1 MGIYLPFGILY
12 ICLNL
17 ISRYLHH
24 KNVCKILS
32 SVCLDVKP
40 IPITAEGESNT
51 KLIIIVASCAGG
63 FLLVFLIFIQICLK
77 TRRGNT
83 YMVKSRI
90 IFLVK
95 NCCAPQFLENVTM
108 KSI

>member
-1 MGIYLPFGILY
+1 MLY
-12 ICLNL
+12 IFLNL
-17 ISRYLHH
+17 ISGYLHH
-24 KNVCKILS
+24 ENICKNLS
-32 SVCLDVKP
+32 CVCLEVKP
-40 IPITAEGESNT
+40 IPIAAEGESNT

-77 TRRGNT
+77 TRRGNA

-95 NCCAPQFLENVTM
+95 NFCSPQFL
-108 KSI
+108 

>member
-1 MGIYLPFGILY
+1 MGMYLLFWMLY

-17 ISRYLHH
+17 ISSYLHH
-24 KNVCKILS
+24 ENICKSLS
-32 SVCLDVKP
+32 CVCLEAKP
-40 IPITAEGESNT
+40 IPIAAEGESNT

-83 YMVKSRI
+83 YMDKSRI
-90 IFLVK
+90 FFLVK
-95 NCCAPQFLENVTM
+95 NFFSPQLLKIVTM
-108 KSI
+108 KSM